1 MKSYKIHFIRNGFTQ
16 ANLDGRYVG
25 HTDVPLCEDG
35 VKQLQQLKAQAQYP
49 AVDALFSSPLLRCT
63 QTAQT
68 LYPHK
73 ETIIIRDLIEYN
85 FGEFEGK
92 TAAELKNYPMFP
104 AWLAGE
110 EGVEPPFGES
120 NAAFASRI
128 CNTFS
133 MIVQGLMKTG
143 TTEAA
148 IITHGGVIMT
158 LLTAFGLPQAPMHK
172 WTTPSGCGYTVRI
185 IPSVWMKGQK
195 FEVVEEIPR
204 FVKDLS
210 SI

>member
-1 MKSYKIHFIRNGFTQ
+1 MKTYTIHFISNGFTQ

-25 HTDVPLCEDG
+25 HTDIPLCEDG
-35 VKQLQQLKAQAQYP
+35 LKQLEQLKKQAEYP
-49 AVDALFSSPLLRCT
+49 EIDVLFCSPLLRCT
-63 QTAQT
+63 QTADA

-92 TAAELKNYPMFP
+92 TAAELENYPMFP

-120 NAAFASRI
+120 GSAFASRI
-128 CNTFS
+128 CNSFS
-133 MIVQGLMKTG
+133 MVVQGLMKTG
-143 TTEAA
+143 TTDAA
-148 IITHGGVIMT
+148 IVTHGGVIMS
-158 LLTAFGLPQAPMHK
+158 LLAAFGLPAAPMHE
-172 WTTPSGCGYTVRI
+172 WTTPSGCGYTIRI

-195 FEVVEEIPR
+195 FEIVKEVPHFAEI
-204 FVKDLS
+204 
-210 SI
+210 